1 MQNTWKPNCLY
12 EENIVLKEKVEISSA
27 KKENEEVVEIN
38 YLPPTGNSHW
48 QAEEKS
54 ETDFPQKK
62 KETFWMKKC

>member
-12 EENIVLKEKVEISSA
+12 EENIVLKEKAETNSA

-62 KETFWMKKC
+62 KKTFWMKKC